1 MELTDEEYEDI
12 ENEIYFMIE
21 EYLEESLPEYS
32 NPLFREKMLEE
43 LINYFKNESIW
54 EKWEFIEE
62 IEDLISNC
70 ITDVFVYYQIPERQ
84 EDTYNTSPFINRR
97 EIQIHFLDQPL
108 QRTPEWYQF
117 RHDRFSASSIWKLLD
132 SPAQYNSLI
141 FEKCKPL
148 DMKWS
153 NTNVYNDYN
162 PRNWGVKYEP
172 ISMMVYSAKH
182 PTTIL
187 KTDYGC
193 IPHSKYPFIGASPD
207 GINISP
213 ECPEKYGCMVE
224 VKNIFNREID
234 GIPLEEYWIQMQ
246 IQMETC
252 NLEECDFLETRFK
265 EYDTEED
272 FYSDH
277 ISEYKG
283 LILYFLARTDTEKNK
298 FEYMPLYISLE
309 KVHIE
314 QWIREMQDKYSNTH
328 ILYDRTYWYLDEYSC
343 VKVYRNAP
351 WFESVINKIEN
362 AWKVVENERVSGFE
376 HRAPNSRNKIK
387 NKTLE
392 PMPIENIS
400 STIKVIKLG

>member
-1 MELTDEEYEDI
+1 M
-12 ENEIYFMIE
+12 
-21 EYLEESLPEYS
+21 
-32 NPLFREKMLEE
+32 FREKMLEDMVS
-43 LINYFKNESIW
+43 YFKQESIW
-54 EKWEFIEE
+54 EGWEFTVEIEE
-62 IEDLISNC
+62 LIYDC
-70 ITDVFVYYQIPERQ
+70 ITDVFIYYQIPERQ
-84 EDTYNTSPFINRR
+84 EEDNNTPVFVNR
-97 EIQIHFLDQPL
+97 EIKINFLDQAL

-148 DMKWS
+148 DTKWS
-153 NTNVYNDYN
+153 NTNIYNDYN

-172 ISMMVYSAKH
+172 VSMMVYSAKH
-182 PTTIL
+182 PNTIL

-193 IPHSKYPFIGASPD
+193 IPHPRYDFIGASPD
-207 GINISP
+207 GINVSP

-265 EYDTEED
+265 EYDLEED
-272 FYSDH
+272 FYLDN

-283 LILYFLARTDTEKNK
+283 VILYFLARTDAEKHK

-314 QWIREMQDKYSNTH
+314 QWIREMQDKYSDTH
-328 ILYDRTYWYLDEYSC
+328 ILYDRTYWYLDEFSC
-343 VKVYRNAP
+343 
-351 WFESVINKIEN
+351 S
-362 AWKVVENERVSGFE
+362 
-376 HRAPNSRNKIK
+376 SRFLPLFTCIF
-387 NKTLE
+387 
-392 PMPIENIS
+392 S
-400 STIKVIKLG
+400 S